1 MLNEFVMMDTW
12 LQSLQVLCDLE
23 GAKAENA
30 IREHRGE
37 VPAYDEVYFA
47 SLHGMLENLR
57 GNLR

>member
-1 MLNEFVMMDTW
+1 MLDNTVMLDTW

-30 IREHRGE
+30 FRERHDE
-37 VPAYDEVYFA
+37 APAYGNEYFGQ
-47 SLHGMLENLR
+47 LHGWLENLR

>member
-30 IREHRGE
+30 MREHRGE
-37 VPAYDEVYFA
+37 APAYMNDYFGQ
-47 SLHGMLENLR
+47 LHDWLENLR